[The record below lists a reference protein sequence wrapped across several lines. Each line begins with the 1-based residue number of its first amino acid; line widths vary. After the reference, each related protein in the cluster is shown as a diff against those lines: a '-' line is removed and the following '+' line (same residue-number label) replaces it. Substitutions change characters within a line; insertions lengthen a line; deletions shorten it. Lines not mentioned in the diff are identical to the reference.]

1 MDLVEA
7 YDDETNKAQIEYI
20 SNEFEVLSLMVNY
33 FNKMH
38 ITKDHEDELPQRLS
52 FKDNDNNTI
61 EDIKDNLEEQLCI
74 KKLIETDYGFFTLI
88 KNNEY
93 DKFENYL
100 KKRESFIKL
109 FKPNLINI
117 EPNYQK
123 IDDKYSVASILL
135 VYKDYEI
142 LFDLE
147 SAGTKKLFHLV
158 SSLLQLD
165 AGDIVVIDELDTSIH
180 DLILEKL
187 IDYVSYFSYGQL
199 IFTSHNLSSMPV
211 LETAKHSIDFIT
223 RENKIVK
230 WVKGGNRK
238 AKTFYQL
245 GNIPGIPF
253 NFSMTDILHCL
264 MNGKD

>member
-7 YDDETNKAQIEYI
+7 YDDETNKTLIEYI

-38 ITKDHEDELPQRLS
+38 ITKDYEDELPQRLS

-135 VYKDYEI
+135 V
-142 LFDLE
+142 
-147 SAGTKKLFHLV
+147 
-158 SSLLQLD
+158 
-165 AGDIVVIDELDTSIH
+165 
-180 DLILEKL
+180 
-187 IDYVSYFSYGQL
+187 
-199 IFTSHNLSSMPV
+199 
-211 LETAKHSIDFIT
+211 
-223 RENKIVK
+223 
-230 WVKGGNRK
+230 
-238 AKTFYQL
+238 
-245 GNIPGIPF
+245 
-253 NFSMTDILHCL
+253 
-264 MNGKD
+264 